1 MRDEFNI
8 SILNIN
14 IYISQRNMNISNNMR
29 LIVIIVILIVIVH
42 IYILFEII
50 GLDTSLI
57 LHSHSQTHVLT
68 LMTASHQLD

>member
-1 MRDEFNI
+1 MNII
-8 SILNIN
+8 SILNIIN
-14 IYISQRNMNISNNMR
+14 IYISQRNISNNMR